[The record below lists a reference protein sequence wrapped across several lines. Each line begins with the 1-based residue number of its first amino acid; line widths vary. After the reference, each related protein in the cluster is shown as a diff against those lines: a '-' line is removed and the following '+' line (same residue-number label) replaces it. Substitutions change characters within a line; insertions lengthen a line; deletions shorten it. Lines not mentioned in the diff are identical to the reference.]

1 MSASSR
7 AALMQKLAGRADVAP
22 MPITSNLGSSNQ
34 IPLGVPSWGVATV
47 TGSPSAVR
55 QERSILLRNMFS
67 PEDARADDEFER
79 DMTQDVAEECQ
90 KYGRVQH
97 IKVDKNS
104 MGLVY
109 LKFESVVAGA
119 AALNGL
125 NGRWFGGKM
134 VAAEF
139 VPEAQYNSK
148 FGISD

>member
-1 MSASSR
+1 VN
-7 AALMQKLAGRADVAP
+7 G
-22 MPITSNLGSSNQ
+22 
-34 IPLGVPSWGVATV
+34 AT
-47 TGSPSAVR
+47 A
-55 QERSILLRNMFS
+55 
-67 PEDARADDEFER
+67 
-79 DMTQDVAEECQ
+79 VAEECQ

-139 VPEAQYNSK
+139 VPEAQCETDIPRHLNS
-148 FGISD
+148 S